1 MQNAKQI
8 IAQKVMKTASKHQFR
23 GGFCHVLIKKM
34 HTPKPCS
41 ATVCGIVTFLFRPFC
56 EKYTKQSEPPHY
68 QRLVL
73 S

>member
-1 MQNAKQI
+1 MATYEKQ
-8 IAQKVMKTASKHQFR
+8 KSSKSDDFED
-23 GGFCHVLIKKM
+23 FCLVLIKKM
-34 HTPKPCS
+34 QIQKPCS
-41 ATVCGIVTFLFRPFC
+41 ATVCWIVTFLFRPFC

>member
-1 MQNAKQI
+1 M
-8 IAQKVMKTASKHQFR
+8 SFC
-23 GGFCHVLIKKM
+23 CHVLIKKM

-56 EKYTKQSEPPHY
+56 EKYTKQSKPPHY